1 MSEPNSYAA
10 GRKMYD
16 SDSHVMETLT
26 WLTDHAKPEQQG
38 LIKPLATEKGG
49 AGVRKAIEKAAARR
63 ADSQATRDLLGQ
75 PLISGP
81 KGWAAYGASTPEERS
96 HALDLLGFEKQL
108 VFPTFAMGQF
118 AFSSNPDKLY
128 GGTDM
133 LNRAMGSFCGH
144 DARLLAVGF
153 APLNDPA
160 LALQA
165 VQDGLKQGIKAF
177 WLKSDPAG
185 GRSPSHLDYDPIWD
199 LLQRERVPVV
209 LHIGGGRGLDKDYHE
224 TGHPPVTDWLG
235 GGENLRGKDYHAISH
250 SPQNFLTALIYDQ
263 VFQRFPDL
271 RCGVIELGAT
281 WVPGFL
287 RILDQG
293 HRAFRKAEPLLK
305 NLELTPSEFFRRQVR
320 VSLFPYEDIGWLI
333 EQSGEEVFMFASDY
347 PHPEGGRD
355 PVGKFDASLDAGQV
369 AEAARERFY
378 HGNFANLFHME
389 A

>member
-1 MSEPNSYAA
+1 MNETTPYTG

-16 SDSHVMETLT
+16 ADSHVMETLT
-26 WLTDHAKPEQQG
+26 WLTDHATAEQRN
-38 LIKPLATEKGG
+38 LIAPLATEKGG
-49 AGVRKAIEKAAARR
+49 KGVRKAIAQAEARR
-63 ADSQATRDLLGQ
+63 ADPAATRELLEQ

-118 AFSSNPDKLY
+118 AGSSDPDKLY

-133 LNRAMGSFCGH
+133 LNRAMGSFCAG
-144 DARLLAVGF
+144 DERMLGVGF
-153 APLNDPA
+153 APLLDPG
-160 LALQA
+160 LALEA
-165 VQDGLKQGIKAF
+165 VRHGLKQGVRAF

-199 LLQRERVPVV
+199 LLERERVPIV
-209 LHIGGGRGLDKDYHE
+209 LHIGGGRGLDRDYHE

-263 VFQRFPDL
+263 VFQRFPEL
-271 RCGVIELGAT
+271 KCGVIELGAT

-293 HRAFRKAEPLLK
+293 HRAFRKAEPLLQS
-305 NLELTPSEFFRRQVR
+305 LELTPSEFFRRQVR
-320 VSLFPYEDIGWLI
+320 VSLFPYEDAGWLI
-333 EQSGEEVFMFASDY
+333 DQAGAEIFMFASDY

-355 PVGKFDASLDAGQV
+355 PIGRFDASLD
-369 AEAARERFY
+369 EAAVPAASRDRFY
-378 HGNFANLFHME
+378 HGNFADMFHLP

>member
-1 MSEPNSYAA
+1 MSQPDSYAA

-26 WLTDHAKPEQQG
+26 WLSEHASPEQRG
-38 LIKPLATEKGG
+38 LIGPLVTEKGG
-49 AGVRKAIEKAAARR
+49 AGVRKAIEQAEARR
-63 ADSQATRDLLGQ
+63 ADPEATAQLLKE

-81 KGWAAYGASTPEERS
+81 KGWAAYGASTPAERS

-118 AFSSNPDKLY
+118 AYSSDPDKLY

-133 LNRAMGSFCGH
+133 LNRAMGEFCRH
-144 DARLLAVGF
+144 DERLLAVGF
-153 APLNDPA
+153 APLLDPQ
-160 LALQA
+160 LALEA
-165 VQDGLKQGIKAF
+165 VQKGLRQGIRAF

-185 GRSPSHLDYDPIWD
+185 GRSPSHLDYDPVWD
-199 LLQRERVPVV
+199 LLQRERAPIV
-209 LHIGGGRGLDKDYHE
+209 LHIGGGRGLHKDYHVN
-224 TGHPPVTDWLG
+224 GQPAVTDWLG

-263 VFQRFPDL
+263 VFQRFPQL
-271 RCGVIELGAT
+271 MCGVIELGAT

-293 HRAFRKAEPLLK
+293 HRAFRKAEPLLQD
-305 NLELTPSEFFRRQVR
+305 LELTPSEFFRRQVR
-320 VSLFPYEDIGWLI
+320 VSLFPYEDASWLI
-333 EQSGEEVFMFASDY
+333 EQAGEEVFMFASDY

-355 PVGKFDASLDAGQV
+355 PIGRFDESLEAGSV
-369 AEAARERFY
+369 AAAARERFY
-378 HGNFANLFHME
+378 HGNFATLFHLP

>member
-26 WLTDHAKPEQQG
+26 WLTDHAKPEQAG

-63 ADSQATRDLLGQ
+63 ADPQATQELLQ
-75 PLISGP
+75 EPLISGP
-81 KGWAAYGASTPEERS
+81 KGWAAYGASSPEERS

-144 DARLLAVGF
+144 DPRLLAVGF

-160 LALQA
+160 LALEA
-165 VQDGLKQGIKAF
+165 VQGGLKQGIKAF

-199 LLQRERVPVV
+199 LLQRERVPIV

-224 TGHPPVTDWLG
+224 TGHPPVIRLAGRRREPAGQGLPRDL
-235 GGENLRGKDYHAISH
+235 
-250 SPQNFLTALIYDQ
+250 PFTAEL
-263 VFQRFPDL
+263 PHGADL
-271 RCGVIELGAT
+271 RSGVSALPGASLRRHRTRRHLGTRLPADSRSGASGFPQSRAAAAE
-281 WVPGFL
+281 PGT
-287 RILDQG
+287 D
-293 HRAFRKAEPLLK
+293 AFRVFP
-305 NLELTPSEFFRRQVR
+305 PPGSGQP
-320 VSLFPYEDIGWLI
+320 VSL
-333 EQSGEEVFMFASDY
+333 
-347 PHPEGGRD
+347 
-355 PVGKFDASLDAGQV
+355 
-369 AEAARERFY
+369 
-378 HGNFANLFHME
+378 
-389 A
+389 

>member
-1 MSEPNSYAA
+1 MSRTTSYAE

-16 SDSHVMETLT
+16 ADSHVMETLT
-26 WLTDHAKPEQQG
+26 WLTDHATEAQRG
-38 LIKPLATEKGG
+38 LLKPLATEKGG
-49 AGVRKAIEKAAARR
+49 AGVRKAIGAAEARR
-63 ADSQATRDLLGQ
+63 ADPAATAKLLEQ

-81 KGWAAYGASTPEERS
+81 KGWAAYGASTPQERS

-118 AFSSNPDKLY
+118 AHSKDADVLY

-133 LNRAMGSFCGH
+133 LNRAMGGFCA
-144 DARLLAVGF
+144 DDDRLLAVGF
-153 APLNDPA
+153 APLDDPKLALEAVRAA
-160 LALQA
+160 LAHGIRA
-165 VQDGLKQGIKAF
+165 V

-185 GRSPSHLDYDPIWD
+185 ERSPSHLDYDPIWD
-199 LLQRERVPVV
+199 LLERERVPLV
-209 LHIGGGRGLDKDYHE
+209 LHIGGGRGLDKRYHAN
-224 TGHPPVTDWLG
+224 GHPKVTDWLG

-263 VFQRFPDL
+263 VFQRFPNL
-271 RCGVIELGAT
+271 MCGAIELGAT

-293 HRAFRKAEPLLK
+293 HRAFRKAEPLLQ
-305 NLELTPSEFFRRQVR
+305 NLELTPAEFFRRQVR

-333 EQSGEEVFMFASDY
+333 DQAGREVFMFASDY
-347 PHPEGGRD
+347 PHPEGGSD
-355 PVGKFDASLDAGQV
+355 PVGRFDASLDASEVSQV
-369 AEAARERFY
+369 DRERFY
-378 HGNFANLFHME
+378 HGNFASLFHLP

>member
-1 MSEPNSYAA
+1 MSEQNYAR
-10 GRKMYD
+10 GRRIYD
-16 SDSHVMETLT
+16 ADSHVMETVN
-26 WLTDHAKPEQQG
+26 WLTEHARPEQAG

-49 AGVRKAIEKAAARR
+49 SGVYQAIAAAERRR
-63 ADSQATRDLLGQ
+63 ADTEATRRLLEQ

-81 KGWAAYGASTPEERS
+81 KGWGAYGASTPEERS
-96 HALDLLGFEKQL
+96 HALDLLGFERQL

-118 AFSSNPDKLY
+118 AYSRNPDVLY
-128 GGTDM
+128 GGAEM
-133 LNRAMGSFCGH
+133 LNRAMSRFCAA
-144 DARLLAVGF
+144 DPRLLPVGF
-153 APLNDPA
+153 APLDDPG
-160 LALQA
+160 LALETVRDA
-165 VQDGLKQGIKAF
+165 LGLGIRAL

-199 LLQRERVPVV
+199 LLVRARVPLV
-209 LHIGGGRGLDKDYHE
+209 LHIGGGRGLDKQYHVN
-224 TGHPPVTDWLG
+224 GHPAVTDWLG

-271 RCGVIELGAT
+271 MCGVIELGAT

-293 HRAFRKAEPLLK
+293 HTAFRKAEPLLQG
-305 NLELTPSEFFRRQVR
+305 LAARPSEIFRRHVR
-320 VSLFPYEDIGWLI
+320 VSLFPYEDAGWLI
-333 EQSGEEVFMFASDY
+333 QQAGEEIFMFASDF

-355 PVGKFDASLDAGQV
+355 PIGRFDATLDASAIPAPQ
-369 AEAARERFY
+369 RDRFY
-378 HGNFANLFHME
+378 HGNFAELFRLE

>member
-1 MSEPNSYAA
+1 MSLPDSYAA

-26 WLTDHAKPEQQG
+26 WLSEHASPEQRG
-38 LIKPLATEKGG
+38 LIGPLVTEKGG
-49 AGVRKAIEKAAARR
+49 AGVRKAIEQAEARR
-63 ADSQATRDLLGQ
+63 ADPEATAQLLKE

-81 KGWAAYGASTPEERS
+81 KGWAAYGASTPAERS

-118 AFSSNPDKLY
+118 AYSSDPEKLY

-133 LNRAMGSFCGH
+133 LNRAMGEFCRH
-144 DARLLAVGF
+144 DERLLAVGF
-153 APLNDPA
+153 APLLDPQ
-160 LALQA
+160 LALEA
-165 VQDGLKQGIKAF
+165 VQNGLRQGIRAF

-185 GRSPSHLDYDPIWD
+185 GRSPSHLDYDPVWD
-199 LLQRERVPVV
+199 LLQRERAPIV
-209 LHIGGGRGLDKDYHE
+209 LHIGGGRGLHKDYHVN
-224 TGHPPVTDWLG
+224 GQPAVTDWLG

-263 VFQRFPDL
+263 VFQRFPQL
-271 RCGVIELGAT
+271 MCGVIELGAT

-293 HRAFRKAEPLLK
+293 HRAFRKAEPLLQD
-305 NLELTPSEFFRRQVR
+305 LELTPSEFFRRQVR
-320 VSLFPYEDIGWLI
+320 VSLFPYEDASWLI
-333 EQSGEEVFMFASDY
+333 EQAGEEVFMFASDY

-355 PVGKFDASLDAGQV
+355 PIGRFDESLEAGSV
-369 AEAARERFY
+369 AAAARERFY
-378 HGNFANLFHME
+378 HGNFATLFHLP